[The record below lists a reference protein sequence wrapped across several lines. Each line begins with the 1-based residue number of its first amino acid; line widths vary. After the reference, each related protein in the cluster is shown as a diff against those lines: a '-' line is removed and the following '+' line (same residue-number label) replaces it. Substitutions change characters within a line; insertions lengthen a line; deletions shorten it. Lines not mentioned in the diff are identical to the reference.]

1 MKLKKWLP
9 YLILALVLVW
19 YFLPGGTVS
28 VPQSAPTSRPADALS
43 LVTPAPKTPAAK
55 ETPDTIDKDGV
66 YTSKED
72 VALYV
77 HTYGRLPSNFVTKK
91 EAEAAGWQGGPLDK
105 VLPGKCIGGDY
116 FGNYEGQLPRAKGQR
131 RSDLLYPGS
140 LRDFRA
146 AVRLR
151 RASVP
156 PGRFDTIRQ
165 HLRALSV
172 KSCKTLLRPVEES
185 DIMSTNILGCST
197 GFCCRKGRSMV
208 N

>member
-9 YLILALVLVW
+9 LLILALVLVW
-19 YFLPGGTVS
+19 YVLPGGAAS

-77 HTYGRLPSNFVTKK
+77 HTYGRLPSNFITKK

-116 FGNYEGQLPRAKGQR
+116 FGNYEGQLPKAKGR
-131 RSDLLYPGS
+131 KWTECDLNTLGARVRGPERLIFSNDGLIYYTPDHYETFELLY
-140 LRDFRA
+140 D
-146 AVRLR
+146 
-151 RASVP
+151 
-156 PGRFDTIRQ
+156 
-165 HLRALSV
+165 
-172 KSCKTLLRPVEES
+172 
-185 DIMSTNILGCST
+185 
-197 GFCCRKGRSMV
+197 
-208 N
+208 

>member
-19 YFLPGGTVS
+19 YVLPGGAVS
-28 VPQSAPTSRPADALS
+28 APQSAPTSRPADALS

-105 VLPGKCIGGDY
+105 VLPGMCIGGDY
-116 FGNYEGQLPRAKGQR
+116 FGNYEGQLPKAKGR
-131 RSDLLYPGS
+131 KWTECDINTLGAKGRGAERILFSNDGLIYYTPDHYETFELLY
-140 LRDFRA
+140 D
-146 AVRLR
+146 
-151 RASVP
+151 
-156 PGRFDTIRQ
+156 
-165 HLRALSV
+165 
-172 KSCKTLLRPVEES
+172 
-185 DIMSTNILGCST
+185 
-197 GFCCRKGRSMV
+197 
-208 N
+208 

>member
-43 LVTPAPKTPAAK
+43 LVTPAQGSSAASGTPRPSAAPADGQ
-55 ETPDTIDKDGV
+55 ETAKLDENGV

-77 HTYGRLPSNFVTKK
+77 HTYGRLPSNFITKK

-116 FGNYEGQLPRAKGQR
+116 FGNYEGQLPRAKGRKWTECDLNTLGASR
-131 RSDLLYPGS
+131 RGPERLIFSNDGLIYYTPDHYETFELLY
-140 LRDFRA
+140 D
-146 AVRLR
+146 
-151 RASVP
+151 
-156 PGRFDTIRQ
+156 
-165 HLRALSV
+165 
-172 KSCKTLLRPVEES
+172 
-185 DIMSTNILGCST
+185 
-197 GFCCRKGRSMV
+197 
-208 N
+208 

>member
-9 YLILALVLVW
+9 LLILALVLVW
-19 YFLPGGTVS
+19 YVLPGGAVS
-28 VPQSAPTSRPADALS
+28 APQSAPTSRPADALS

-116 FGNYEGQLPRAKGQR
+116 FGNYEGQLPKA
-131 RSDLLYPGS
+131 
-140 LRDFRA
+140 
-146 AVRLR
+146 
-151 RASVP
+151 
-156 PGRFDTIRQ
+156 
-165 HLRALSV
+165 
-172 KSCKTLLRPVEES
+172 
-185 DIMSTNILGCST
+185 
-197 GFCCRKGRSMV
+197 
-208 N
+208 